1 MTLSQPRLRR
11 LSALLLTFA
20 LGALLHGRA
29 VAEPISADRIEG
41 LRDRTPSWHA
51 ITGARLVTA
60 PGQVVDGGTLVMRD
74 GVIVAAGRNVPV
86 PPGARVWALPGR
98 TVYAGFIDLDS
109 TIGVAPAL
117 RRQRAPLPV
126 FGPGS
131 ELPPDQPA
139 PQPKVLA
146 GRSLASKNPMVRPEQ
161 SVAAQLTPKADD
173 VKAARELG
181 FTSVLAAPGT
191 GVFRGQGAL
200 INLGDPAQ
208 PRAMMLAPRAAQHVA
223 NDFNRGRAAGYPTS
237 MMGAIALVRQTLS
250 DARWHHNA
258 KTQAAGG
265 VRVEAQESLEALAP
279 VVLGLQPLIYRAEDE
294 QSFARIVALRTE
306 FGIRAIALGN
316 GYEYRSRDT
325 LAAAR
330 LPVIVPLA
338 FPAAPEVEN
347 PDAALDVALET
358 LSHWEQ
364 APSNLALLQRSGV
377 EFAITASGLKR
388 AQRDFWPRLRQA
400 IKRGL
405 PPAQALAALTTTP
418 ARLIGEGQRLGTLEP
433 GRIANIVVAQGDLFD
448 SDDAQV
454 ELSFVDGHPYAAP
467 AAERFDARGRWQISG
482 AAGGAAG
489 GATGGATDGAVITI
503 SGSPMRPRVL
513 AATPGGADC
522 DLVVSGRQIVWRQ
535 PCAAGAAQPAQVIVA
550 EGRADELIGSVQT
563 ASGSLQPWQARRIAP
578 HTGSNAEP
586 GQAPADDTVA
596 APPPA
601 TYPAGAFG
609 IIPPPRAAALLVRN
623 ATVWTQGPAGRLER
637 ADLLVRDGR
646 IVQVGPG
653 LAAPS
658 GAAVIDAA
666 GKHVTPGLIDAHSHT
681 AIQGGVNEAASSIT
695 AEVRIGDVVDAT
707 DIGIYR
713 QLAGGVTAAN
723 LLHGSANTIGGQ
735 SQVIKLR
742 WGSDA
747 RGLKLDDAI
756 PSIKFALGENVKRS
770 NFPGA
775 ARYPVTRMGVE
786 QILRDAFEAARQYR
800 RDREQWLKAPRGKLE
815 PRRDLQLDALVEILE
830 AKRTVHIHSYRA
842 DEILM
847 FARLARELGITV
859 AAFQHVL
866 EGYKVADAIGGIGA
880 GASSFSDWWAY
891 KMEVI
896 DAIPWN
902 GALMH
907 RAGVLTTFNSDSDE
921 LARRLNTEAAKAV
934 KYGGVPETDA
944 LAFVTI
950 NAARQLRIDK
960 RTGSLEPGKDAD
972 FVIWSGHPLSTTAV
986 AEQTWI
992 EGRRYFDLGA
1002 DTALREAAQRERERL
1017 LAKALPA
1024 RLLAVAAMAGRGKKA
1039 GEEGRG
1045 DDEDDADK
1053 PPGTPQTLTLEERGL
1068 PSDELEHLLED
1079 AAAWR
1084 GSYWGGRAWHE
1095 CTRDAH

>member
-1 MTLSQPRLRR
+1 MTVLRPMVGTMVLR
-11 LSALLLTFA
+11 VVAMLLFA
-20 LGALLHGRA
+20 LVVSLHRPALA
-29 VAEPISADRIEG
+29 QATSADRIEG
-41 LRDRTPSWHA
+41 LRDHTPRWHA
-51 ITGARLVTA
+51 ITGTRLVIA
-60 PGQVVDGGTLVMRD
+60 PGQVVEGGTLVMRD

-98 TVYAGFIDLDS
+98 TVYAGFIDLNS
-109 TIGVAPAL
+109 TIGVPPPL
-117 RRQRAPLPV
+117 RRQRAPLPM

-131 ELPPDQPA
+131 ELPPDPPS
-139 PQPKVLA
+139 PQPKLLLA

-161 SVAAQLTPKADD
+161 SVAAQFSPKADD

-181 FTSVLAAPGT
+181 FTSVLASPGT
-191 GVFRGQGAL
+191 GVFQGQGAL
-200 INLGDPAQ
+200 INLGDPTQ

-223 NDFNRGRAAGYPTS
+223 NDFNRGRATGYPTS
-237 MMGAIALVRQTLS
+237 MMGAIALVRQTLY
-250 DARWHHNA
+250 DARWHHNSKA
-258 KTQAAGG
+258 QPAGSA
-265 VRVEAQESLEALAP
+265 RLEAQESLDALIP
-279 VVLGLQPLIYRAEDE
+279 VTLALQPLIYRAEDE

-325 LAAAR
+325 LAASR

-338 FPAAPEVEN
+338 FPAPPEVEN

-405 PPAQALAALTTTP
+405 PAAQALAALTTTP
-418 ARLIGEGQRLGTLEP
+418 ARLIGEGQRLGTLEA

-454 ELSFVDGHPYAAP
+454 ELAFVDGNPYPTP
-467 AAERFDARGRWQISG
+467 AAERFDPRGRWQISG
-482 AAGGAAG
+482 AAS
-489 GATGGATDGAVITI
+489 DAVITI
-503 SGSPMRPRVL
+503 TGSAMRPRVL
-513 AATPGGADC
+513 AAAPGGADC
-522 DLVVSGRQIVWRQ
+522 DVVVNGTQIVWRQ
-535 PCAAGAAQPAQVIVA
+535 PCGAGTAEPAKVIVA

-563 ASGSLQPWQARRIAP
+563 TPGALQPWQARRIAP
-578 HTGSNAEP
+578 HTGSNAE
-586 GQAPADDTVA
+586 ADRPPPRDDPIPP
-596 APPPA
+596 PPPA

-609 IIPPPRAAALLVRN
+609 ITPPPRAPAVLVRN
-623 ATVWTQGPAGRLER
+623 ATVWTEGAAGKLER

-646 IVQVGPG
+646 IVQVGPN
-653 LAAPS
+653 LQAPT
-658 GAAVIDAA
+658 GAAVIDAG
-666 GKHVTPGLIDAHSHT
+666 GKHVTPGLIDPHSHT
-681 AIQGGVNEAASSIT
+681 AIQDGVNEAASSIT

-707 DIGIYR
+707 DISIYR

-747 RGLKLDDAI
+747 KGLKLDDAM
-756 PSIKFALGENVKRS
+756 PSIKFALGENVKGS
-770 NFPGA
+770 NFNGPG
-775 ARYPVTRMGVE
+775 RYPVTRMGVE

-800 RDREQWLKAPRGKLE
+800 REREQWQKAPRGKPE

-830 AKRTVHIHSYRA
+830 GKRVVHIHSYRA

-866 EGYKVADAIGGIGA
+866 EGYKVADAIAGIGA

-902 GALMH
+902 GALLH

-934 KYGGVPETDA
+934 KYGGLPETDA

-972 FVIWSGHPLSTTAV
+972 FVIWSGHPLSTTSV

-1002 DTALREAAQRERERL
+1002 DAAMRESAQRERERL

-1024 RLLAVAAMAGRGKKA
+1024 RLIAVAAMAGRGKGM

-1045 DDEDDADK
+1045 DDEDGADK
-1053 PPGTPQTLTLEERGL
+1053 PPGTTPPMPFESHGWRA
-1068 PSDELEHLLED
+1068 DELEHALDE

-1084 GSYWGGRAWHE
+1084 GSYWSGRAWHE
-1095 CTRDAH
+1095 CTRDSH